1 MPPRRRIRH
10 HVPML
15 ARIVVSGA
23 SLVVAALL
31 IPDIHLRETKTPI
44 QTALMVALLGL
55 IFGLVNAYLRP
66 ILRAISLPLNL
77 VTLGLF
83 SFVMNA
89 ALLLFVAYAADQ
101 IAEHAIL
108 RIGHYP
114 PTIDMT
120 TITAAVM
127 GSIVISAAS
136 TVMSLLTPDA

>member
-1 MPPRRRIRH
+1 
-10 HVPML
+10 ML

-31 IPDIHLRETKTPI
+31 IPEIHLRGMDTPI
-44 QTALMVALLGL
+44 QALLTVGLLGL

-66 ILRAISLPLNL
+66 ILKAISLPLNL
-77 VTLGLF
+77 ITLGLF
-83 SFVMNA
+83 SFVMNT
-89 ALLLFVAYAADQ
+89 ALLLFVAYAANQ

-108 RIGHYP
+108 RIGDYP
-114 PTIDMT
+114 PTINVT
-120 TITAAVM
+120 TITAAVL